1 MSTLAISLNDTGICA
16 CNPGKESLLPI
27 DGPQSESPGY
37 AIVHKHATLSGVA
50 AAAQSSIQP
59 LNVNHRFWDQLNAEG
74 NGDLACAHLTHLWS
88 HVRAGVDTVLFSV
101 PASWT
106 PYQLGLLHGIC
117 KEIGLPVKVFVA
129 APVLATTTGLH
140 IEILLHRTVFSIVQ
154 DGDLTAWRDAYTASA
169 QGGTGVGVTLTTVA
183 NDLVIMFDGQ
193 YSATPATP
201 SGWTSILAATT
212 NNSRGGRASY
222 IVATGSTQACDAQAT
237 VNYSGVVAISI
248 PEAAGGGG
256 PSIPILTH
264 HIRQQS

>member
-1 MSTLAISLNDTGICA
+1 MPASVTGSQDLVISGASHSAAYTVPAGTTAAYLFWHYWSGSDGLGLSTATINSV
-16 CNPGKESLLPI
+16 
-27 DGPQSESPGY
+27 SPD
-37 AIVHKHATLSGVA
+37 ATYELGTTSGGDSGQGVA
-50 AAAQSSIQP
+50 VWYNPSTGSQTHAITLDIAP
-59 LNVNHRFWDQLNAEG
+59 NEG
-74 NGDLACAHLTHLWS
+74 
-88 HVRAGVDTVLFSV
+88 
-101 PASWT
+101 ASAVMV
-106 PYQLGLLHGIC
+106 Y
-117 KEIGLPVKVFVA
+117 
-129 APVLATTTGLH
+129 
-140 IEILLHRTVFSIVQ
+140 VQ
-154 DGDLTAWRDAYTASA
+154 DGDLTAWRDADAASA
-169 QGGTGVGVTLTTVA
+169 QGGTAVGVTLTTVA
-183 NDLVIMFDGQ
+183 DDLVIMFDGQ